1 MIDSNGTTLAEYWH
15 SGGLHD
21 LIVADLEGNGKQE
34 IIATGVAHG
43 YDSQATVRDAG
54 AWIMFAGKPYA
65 CLRLCGEPWDG
76 IKYVVGDG
84 VDLDY
89 MQCTNPKIAD

>member
-43 YDSQATVRDAG
+43 YDSQATDPGCGRMDHVRRET
-54 AWIMFAGKPYA
+54 
-65 CLRLCGEPWDG
+65 LRLLAPLRRTLGRYQVRGRGWGRPG
-76 IKYVVGDG
+76 LYAMYKS
-84 VDLDY
+84 
-89 MQCTNPKIAD
+89 

>member
-1 MIDSNGTTLAEYWH
+1 MILKP
-15 SGGLHD
+15 
-21 LIVADLEGNGKQE
+21 LI
-34 IIATGVAHG
+34 
-43 YDSQATVRDAG
+43 RDAG